1 MKRRWKILIGLG
13 ILLVL
18 LCASLFVSLHVQPAN
33 EVEAYKQ
40 LLRAK
45 GEKLHWSE
53 LVTRPAAAEDNSAD
67 AVQKAFSMFDS
78 GSELMPYAM
87 QMVGPGRALVGWQQP
102 DARNSDFT
110 NSWEEYAAKVAA
122 DRPTLALLGEVLQ
135 RPKLEFPWEQ
145 RNGCVSLISN
155 LPDMRRAAQKLD
167 ATAIFELHSGHADA
181 ATTNILTILALVQK
195 NALQGVEISHLVRL
209 AMVNLAVATTWE
221 LLQATNVADP
231 PLATVEK
238 AWQQLDFLQDAESS
252 LTWERV
258 WFSAQVVA
266 ARQSHAGFTNLFGD
280 LMDTGSSGGGAG
292 ASWDWSDLLEDVT
305 SGSRG
310 AISESL
316 WRSSWSYESELNGL
330 KTTQIRLETVRTMRT
345 NRSGFYQA
353 DFDASTVRL
362 GLLAPTN
369 FGTTVFDV
377 LKIPD
382 LRRSFDDFSP
392 NSMLRKT
399 LQAEAGRN
407 VVISAIALKRFQL
420 KQGRLPDSLAELAP
434 DYLPA
439 VPIDPY
445 DGKPLKYH
453 PNDDGTYL
461 LYSVGDDGVDDGG
474 DTSLSPG
481 KIRSWYWQ
489 RGRDWVWPQPASPA
503 EVENFYAHP
512 PK

>member
-18 LCASLFVSLHVQPAN
+18 LCASLFVSQHVQPAN
-33 EVEAYKQ
+33 EVEAYKK

-45 GEKLHWSE
+45 GEKLDWAE
-53 LVTRPAAAEDNSAD
+53 LVTRPASAENNSAD
-67 AVQKAFSMFDS
+67 AVQKALATFDS

-87 QMVGPGRALVGWQQP
+87 QSVGPGRALVGWQQP

-110 NSWEEYAAKVAA
+110 NSWEEYAAKVAG

-135 RPKLEFPWEQ
+135 RPKLEFPFEEQ
-145 RNGCVSLISN
+145 NASVTLFTN
-155 LPDMRRAAQKLD
+155 LFNMKRAAQKLD
-167 ATAIFELHSGHADA
+167 ATAIFELHGGDADA
-181 ATTNILTILALVQK
+181 AATNILTILALVQK
-195 NALQGVEISHLVRL
+195 NAAQGVDISHLVRL
-209 AMVNLAVATTWE
+209 SMANLAEAPTWE

-231 PLATVEK
+231 PLAAVEK
-238 AWQQLDFLQDAESS
+238 AWQQMDFLQDAENS
-252 LTWERV
+252 LTWERA
-258 WFSAQVVA
+258 WASAQTVA
-266 ARQSHAGFTNLFGD
+266 SRQSHAGFTNLFGD
-280 LMDTGSSGGGAG
+280 WIDMGGSGGGSGTGWA
-292 ASWDWSDLLEDVT
+292 WPDLLDDAT

-310 AISESL
+310 AISETL
-316 WRSSWSYESELNGL
+316 WRSSWSYESELYAL
-330 KTTQIRLETVRTMRT
+330 KTAQILLETVRAMRT
-345 NRSGFYQA
+345 NRSRFYQV
-353 DFDASTVRL
+353 DFNASTVRL
-362 GLLAPTN
+362 GLLTPTN
-369 FGTTVFDV
+369 SGTTVLDV

-382 LRRSFDDFSP
+382 LRRYFEDSSP
-392 NSMLRKT
+392 NSVLRRT

-420 KQGRLPDSLAELAP
+420 KQGRLPDTLAELAP

-453 PNDDGTYL
+453 PNYDGTYL
-461 LYSVGDDGVDDGG
+461 LYSVGEDGVDDGG
-474 DTSLSPG
+474 DASLPSG
-481 KIRSWYWQ
+481 KTGSWYWL

-503 EVENFYAHP
+503 DVENFYAHP